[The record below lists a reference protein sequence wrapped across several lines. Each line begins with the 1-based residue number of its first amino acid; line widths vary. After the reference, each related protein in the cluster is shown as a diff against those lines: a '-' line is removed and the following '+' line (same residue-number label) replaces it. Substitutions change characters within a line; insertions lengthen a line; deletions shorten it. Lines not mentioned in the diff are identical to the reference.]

1 MLGVEA
7 TMKTV
12 YFDTCVYSEIDRGP
26 DGQVPPTE
34 VEGLRAAMARKDI
47 LMRVSL
53 ADIDELV
60 GELKT
65 DRPAMVRKLRIM
77 RSLAGFHGMLK
88 QPTDLLRE
96 SIQAY
101 SEGQPTPATALPEA
115 DRRAVVKCL
124 VDLAA
129 GSSRMDAALA
139 KITADVND
147 LKDSFRTGMKEAQ
160 AETLT
165 ELGWESRGS
174 EERRA
179 LTFEMFWKT
188 GAERF
193 ADDFATARG
202 YGEACRKR
210 GLDGLLMIPPV
221 RLFVGVAMSQI
232 YSQVVG
238 DSEQVQFRLPGRGD
252 GYDLWHAVLASTADA
267 FVTLDKRLADH
278 LERVPALAG
287 FRVARSVGA
296 LLTDFD
302 G

>member
-1 MLGVEA
+1 MK
-7 TMKTV
+7 MKTA
-12 YFDTCVYSEIDRGP
+12 YFDTCVYSEMDKGP
-26 DGQVPPTE
+26 GGQVSPEE
-34 VEGLRAAMARKDI
+34 VEGLRAAIARKDI
-47 LMRVSL
+47 VVRVSL

-65 DRPAMVRKLRIM
+65 DRPAMVRKLRII
-77 RSLAGFHGMLK
+77 RALVGFHGMLK

-101 SEGQPTPATALPEA
+101 AEGRPSPATQLLET

-124 VDLAA
+124 ADVAA
-129 GSSRMDAALA
+129 GSTRLDAALA
-139 KITADVND
+139 GITADVND
-147 LKDSFRTGMKEAQ
+147 LKNTFRAGMKEAQ
-160 AETLT
+160 AETLA
-165 ELGWESRGS
+165 ELGWESRDP

-179 LTFEMFWKT
+179 LTFETFWKA

-202 YGEACRKR
+202 WGEACRKR
-210 GLDGLLMIPPV
+210 GLGGLLGIRPV

-238 DSEQVQFRLPGRGD
+238 DPEQAEFRLPHRGD
-252 GYDLWHAVLASTADA
+252 GYDLWHAVLASTNDV
-267 FVTLDKRLADH
+267 FVTLDRRLAAH
-278 LERVPALAG
+278 VERVPGIDG

-296 LLTDFD
+296 ALT